1 MCLYYKNNLLDP
13 SELRLLYA
21 AKLLRDTDK
30 LSDHGIKDKSTI
42 MLIQRLHGGWTHP
55 VDSLLTPCHQDGYGS
70 TMPLLSQLQ
79 SWLMGAD
86 NTIFIDGSDV
96 NASFSGPV
104 TVVMYPL
111 GTWPSTTFLLHE
123 SV

>member
-1 MCLYYKNNLLDP
+1 MILANLLDP
-13 SELRLLYA
+13 SEIRLLFA
-21 AKLLRDTDK
+21 SKQLEDTDK

-86 NTIFIDGSDV
+86 NTTLTEVSKQNGGNLKYETIC
-96 NASFSGPV
+96 
-104 TVVMYPL
+104 L
-111 GTWPSTTFLLHE
+111 
-123 SV
+123 